1 MKLSI
6 ITISFNSAETIEDTL
21 QSVIGQ
27 DAFDQVEYIIIDG
40 GSTDGTMDIV
50 NRYKES
56 IDIIVS
62 EPDKGLYDAM
72 NKGVQHATGDI
83 VGILNSDDIYVDSSV
98 LDKVIKL
105 FESSRA
111 DGVYADLCYVDRQDT
126 SKVTRKWISG
136 EYKKNAFKKGWMPP
150 HPTFFVKKLKYTQ
163 LGTYNTSLK
172 TSADYEL
179 MLRFIHKHGIK
190 LAYLNEVITL
200 MRVGGQSNT
209 SIWNRLSANE
219 EDRHAWKINGLSP
232 GLFTFIRK
240 PLSKI
245 GQFIKK

>member
-6 ITISFNSAETIEDTL
+6 ITISFNSADTIEDTIL
-21 QSVIGQ
+21 SVIEQ
-27 DAFDQVEYIIIDG
+27 DAFEDVQYIIIDG
-40 GSTDGTMDIV
+40 GSSDGTMEIV
-50 NRYKES
+50 NKYKES
-56 IDIIVS
+56 IDVIVS

-72 NKGVQHATGDI
+72 NKGVNKASGEY
-83 VGILNSDDIYVDSSV
+83 VGILNSDDLYHNKSV
-98 LDKVIKL
+98 LRKVIDL
-105 FESSRA
+105 FETSGA

-126 SKVTRKWISG
+126 SKVTRRWISG

-150 HPTFFVKKLKYTQ
+150 HPTFFVKKLKYIQ
-163 LGTYNTSLK
+163 LGTYNTTLK

-179 MLRFIHKHGIK
+179 MLRFIHKHKIK

-219 EDRHAWKINGLSP
+219 EDRLAWKINGLRP